1 MTKKEICTRICE
13 ELLEQELLNEKDAF
27 DIKSLMQD
35 VTAIIDKHLEDYV
48 LVCKTNIISEYY

>member
-48 LVCKTNIISEYY
+48 LVCKTNIIS